1 MEYFFGGF
9 FGALFS
15 GIVLTEEV
23 LLLFVIIIALVMV
36 LLLSLVILK
45 ISKYEA
51 LSKVET
57 RRELR
62 FLKRK
67 WEVMERPHK
76 RSFEAY
82 LGLDGIGIG
91 HEYDDR
97 KNP

>member
-23 LLLFVIIIALVMV
+23 LLLLAVAVIMVVV
-36 LLLSLVILK
+36 LLMLLVILK

-57 RRELR
+57 RKELR

>member
-9 FGALFS
+9 LGALFS
-15 GIVLTEEV
+15 GIVLSEEAI
-23 LLLFVIIIALVMV
+23 LLFVIVAALVMV
-36 LLLSLVILK
+36 LLLSMVILK

-51 LSKVET
+51 LSKVKT

-62 FLKRK
+62 FLRRK

-82 LGLDGIGIG
+82 LGLDGIGVG

>member
-1 MEYFFGGF
+1 MEIFFGSF
-9 FGALFS
+9 FGALFL
-15 GIVLTEEV
+15 GIVFTEEV
-23 LLLFVIIIALVMV
+23 LLLFAVAVIMVVV
-36 LLLSLVILK
+36 LLMLLVILK
-45 ISKYEA
+45 IIKYEA
-51 LSKVET
+51 LSNIET

-62 FLKRK
+62 FLERK

>member
-1 MEYFFGGF
+1 MEFFL
-9 FGALFS
+9 AVFS
-15 GIVLTEEV
+15 GVLFLGSVLTEGV
-23 LLLFVIIIALVMV
+23 LLLFAIAAIMTVV
-36 LLLSLVILK
+36 LLMLLVILK
-45 ISKYEA
+45 IIKYEA
-51 LSKVET
+51 LSNIET
-57 RRELR
+57 KRELR

-67 WEVMERPHK
+67 WEVMDRPHK

>member
-23 LLLFVIIIALVMV
+23 LLLLAVAVIMVVV
-36 LLLSLVILK
+36 LLMLLVILK
-45 ISKYEA
+45 ILKYEA
-51 LSKVET
+51 LSNIET

>member
-23 LLLFVIIIALVMV
+23 LLLLAVAVIMVVV
-36 LLLSLVILK
+36 LLMLLVILK

-51 LSKVET
+51 LSNIET